1 MISSLSHTDNPRN
14 DFLILS
20 MEALVHQ
27 KKKLILLIVKQRQ
40 SFVWVHYNAGNS
52 DLFVNGKEI
61 CKCKASN
68 KNNSFPS

>member
-27 KKKLILLIVKQRQ
+27 KK
-40 SFVWVHYNAGNS
+40 N
-52 DLFVNGKEI
+52 
-61 CKCKASN
+61 
-68 KNNSFPS
+68 

>member
-40 SFVWVHYNAGNS
+40 SFV
-52 DLFVNGKEI
+52 
-61 CKCKASN
+61 
-68 KNNSFPS
+68 